1 MIKLVDN
8 INEAEYITHGATMH
22 ADELFATAFLELYKK
37 ELKLFR
43 TNQIDANEYK
53 DKIIYDIGYGE
64 FDHHMTN
71 AKVRPNG
78 IKYSSFGLLWEK
90 YGKEYLKNQNIDNID
105 EVYDYITK
113 DIVEQID
120 ANDNGQFPKI
130 ESNHRVTTLPDVF
143 KLFNPKVFSNEEE
156 NTQFIKAVEVA
167 RTILEEEILYAI
179 TKVKTKEI
187 IIDKLK
193 NNNNKNYLVL
203 DKYLPYEET
212 ILTEELGKD
221 ILFVIYPSKRGGYAI
236 KTVPKSIEDR
246 SLKLPFP
253 KEWKGLRDKELEEK
267 SNIKGLIFC
276 HSSQFIATV
285 TSLDVA
291 IEVVNKIIEK
301 EV

>member
-1 MIKLVDN
+1 MITLVKN
-8 INEAEYITHGATMH
+8 IDEANYVTHAGTMH

-37 ELKLFR
+37 EIKLFR
-43 TNQIDANEYK
+43 TNQVNAEDYK
-53 DKIIYDIGYGE
+53 DKIIYDIGFGE
-64 FDHHMTN
+64 FDHHMPD
-71 AKVRPNG
+71 AKTRPNG

-90 YGKEYLKNQNIDNID
+90 YGKDYLIQESISNVD
-105 EVYDYITK
+105 EVFDIVTK
-113 DIVEQID
+113 DLVEQVD

-130 ESNHRVTTLPDVF
+130 ETNHRVTTLPDIF
-143 KLFNPKVFSNEEE
+143 KLFNPKVFSDEQEDI
-156 NTQFIKAVEVA
+156 QFIKAVNVA
-167 RTILEEEILYAI
+167 KTLLEEEILYSI
-179 TKVKTKEI
+179 TKVETKKI
-187 IIDKLK
+187 ILDKLK
-193 NNNNKNYLVL
+193 DNDKKYLIL

-212 ILTEELGKD
+212 LLTEELGKD

-236 KTVPKSIEDR
+236 KTVPKSMEDR

-276 HSSQFIATV
+276 HNSQFIATT

-291 IEVVNKIIEK
+291 IEVVNKVIEK